1 MESDDTLIDVVS
13 QDETPGMESD
23 ATESA
28 DESEDVDILSNFVPS
43 ESNISQSNEASTSA
57 KPSDA
62 TDSEGHTGFLTTFD
76 GDHNYCC
83 TSAPTTEQSA
93 QETEQSEQEAG
104 HGVQET
110 GQSVRE
116 GGQSGHESSPKV
128 IIESQHGE
136 QKEMLYCVCRRP
148 DVDKFM
154 IGCDACDE
162 WYHGSCIGITK
173 KDAKKIKQFFCH
185 ACQEKNPSLETK
197 FKKSKEKTSESY
209 QETDETDEH
218 TKTKQRS
225 SRKCGQ
231 CTACKIQEDCG
242 KCDYCL
248 DMRKFGG
255 PNKKRQKCRLRQCL
269 TKSVHLNAQDGSSKD
284 EEPQRKVRKIREPKT
299 RHEDFGGPSNKKHAI
314 KLKHTRHLQGKEQ
327 KLKRQLSG
335 KEQRRRKRL
344 ASRETSGLYSERTR
358 QTVEL
363 PRQCY
368 GPQCQ
373 KRARP
378 NSKYCSHECGIQV
391 AVRRI
396 QEILPGR
403 VKEWN
408 ETSCVANTRAE
419 EKLERLKKIQ
429 ENTRT
434 RLMELDQQS
443 KELDEI
449 LERASHL
456 TADTE
461 EDTESEQDTDI
472 DLNIHCVTCG
482 IALMPKVALR
492 HMEKCYMKNESFTSF
507 GSNFKSVGNLFCDFY
522 NSQQKTYCKR
532 LRVLCPEH
540 TKEPKVSPHEVCGCP
555 LSNDQLEETKDLCCV
570 SKRNCVRHYCWEK
583 LRRAQ
588 IDGERVRQWLKLEE
602 AYEQEKHTRLALTQ
616 RGGVLSLL
624 LHRTIVE
631 G

>member
-1 MESDDTLIDVVS
+1 MMESDDTLVDVVS
-13 QDETPGMESD
+13 HDETLRSD
-23 ATESA
+23 SMVTASH
-28 DESEDVDILSNFVPS
+28 DESEEVDILSDFG
-43 ESNISQSNEASTSA
+43 
-57 KPSDA
+57 PSDTNTFQSDETFTYTKLNDT
-62 TDSEGHTGFLTTFD
+62 TDEGEHTGFLSTFA

-83 TSAPTTEQSA
+83 TSLPTDNE
-93 QETEQSEQEAG
+93 ETESENETRQSKPEI
-104 HGVQET
+104 V
-110 GQSVRE
+110 
-116 GGQSGHESSPKV
+116 QSGHESSPKV
-128 IIESQHGE
+128 IIESQLVGE
-136 QKEMLYCVCRRP
+136 KEVLYCVCRRP
-148 DVDKFM
+148 DVDQFM

-185 ACQEKNPSLETK
+185 SCQEKNPDLKTK
-197 FKKSKEKTSESY
+197 FKISKEKGNESY
-209 QETDETDEH
+209 QETDETDDNR
-218 TKTKQRS
+218 KAKQRN
-225 SRKCGQ
+225 SRRCGQ
-231 CTACKIQEDCG
+231 CTACQIQEDCG
-242 KCDYCL
+242 KCDYCQ

-269 TKSVHLNAQDGSSKD
+269 NKSVHLNIHDGSSKY
-284 EEPQRKVRKIREPKT
+284 EEPRRKIKKIRQPR
-299 RHEDFGGPSNKKHAI
+299 RHEDFGGSSKKKHAI

-327 KLKRQLSG
+327 KLKRQLSE
-335 KEQRRRKRL
+335 KDQRRRKRL
-344 ASRETSGLYSERTR
+344 ASREKSGLYSERTR
-358 QTVEL
+358 QTVEV

-373 KRARP
+373 RRARS

-408 ETSCVANTRAE
+408 ETSCIANSRAE
-419 EKLERLKKIQ
+419 EKLARLKNIQ
-429 ENTRT
+429 ESTRA
-434 RLMELDQQS
+434 RLLELDQQS

-449 LERASHL
+449 IERSSHL
-456 TADTE
+456 TAVNE

-472 DLNIHCVTCG
+472 DLNVHCVTCG

-540 TKEPKVSPHEVCGCP
+540 TKEPKVSQREVCGCP
-555 LSNDQLEETKDLCCV
+555 LTNDQLEETKDLCCIA
-570 SKRNCVRHYCWEK
+570 KRHCVRHYCWEK

-602 AYEQEKHTRLALTQ
+602 VYEQEKQTRMAMTQ
-616 RGGVLSLL
+616 RGGVLGLL

-631 G
+631 S